1 MSYKKVRTVF
11 INDKKKVIYMKPKGT
26 REYVKSKGEMV
37 LLTSY
42 LKKVEKV
49 AAKKA
54 MASKLA
60 KKSPKVKRSTKYVR
74 RGGFFFTTNDTAPT
88 TQQLSINPPGG
99 VGIGGTMPPTYTT
112 MNPSNNASKAP
123 PFPLPPSNPS
133 NPSNPSSTYTMNQN
147 NASSADA
154 TIPPNPSSNSTMGEG
169 LRKVGGYY
177 KVDHQRILAE
187 TQGVLGNIMG
197 QLNSVVKT
205 TGGKKGKKGKRVVKK
220 ETNPFKNFM
229 NTLALKKKRRKGK
242 KRGGY
247 NEDDSD
253 RNE

>member
-11 INDKKKVIYMKPKGT
+11 INDKKKVIYMKAKGT

-74 RGGFFFTTNDTAPT
+74 RGGFFFATDENKEKEKTGGLNFT
-88 TQQLSINPPGG
+88 PPGVVG
-99 VGIGGTMPPTYTT
+99 VGSTQPNNSQPMPSQQMSQP
-112 MNPSNNASKAP
+112 MPSPQMSQQMSQP
-123 PFPLPPSNPS
+123 MPSPQMSQPMPS
-133 NPSNPSSTYTMNQN
+133 PQMSQPM
-147 NASSADA
+147 
-154 TIPPNPSSNSTMGEG
+154 PKPMM
-169 LRKVGGYY
+169 GGYY
-177 KVDHQRILAE
+177 NVHNNNAEIFKGAQQVVD
-187 TQGVLGNIMG
+187 
-197 QLNSVVKT
+197 QLFGELNKAAQV
-205 TGGKKGKKGKRVVKK
+205 TGGKKAKKGKKVMKK

-229 NTLALKKKRRKGK
+229 NTLSLKKKQRKGK
-242 KRGGY
+242 KRGG
-247 NEDDSD
+247 NEGDGDVIA
-253 RNE
+253 EVY

>member
-37 LLTSY
+37 LLTTY

-60 KKSPKVKRSTKYVR
+60 KKSPKVKRSTKSVR
-74 RGGFFFTTNDTAPT
+74 RGGFFFATEEPREKEKDITGRLTITSPN
-88 TQQLSINPPGG
+88 S
-99 VGIGGTMPPTYTT
+99 VGIGGTG
-112 MNPSNNASKAP
+112 
-123 PFPLPPSNPS
+123 SNPEQQTITTS
-133 NPSNPSSTYTMNQN
+133 QSMPSQPMT
-147 NASSADA
+147 
-154 TIPPNPSSNSTMGEG
+154 
-169 LRKVGGYY
+169 GGYY
-177 KVDHQRILAE
+177 NAGINNAEIIQTAKNVVD
-187 TQGVLGNIMG
+187 
-197 QLNSVVKT
+197 QLFNSVQLK
-205 TGGKKGKKGKRVVKK
+205 GGKKTKRGKRVVKK

-229 NTLALKKKRRKGK
+229 NTLALKKKQRKGK

-247 NEDDSD
+247 NEDGDLP
-253 RNE
+253 EVY

>member
-74 RGGFFFTTNDTAPT
+74 RGGFFFATKKDGEEEKDITGRLTITSPN
-88 TQQLSINPPGG
+88 S
-99 VGIGGTMPPTYTT
+99 VGIGGTG
-112 MNPSNNASKAP
+112 
-123 PFPLPPSNPS
+123 SNPEHS
-133 NPSNPSSTYTMNQN
+133 IQTTHQMPSQPM
-147 NASSADA
+147 
-154 TIPPNPSSNSTMGEG
+154 SNSQQGTPMT
-169 LRKVGGYY
+169 GGYY
-177 KVDHQRILAE
+177 NAGINNAEIIQTAKNVVD
-187 TQGVLGNIMG
+187 
-197 QLNSVVKT
+197 QLFNSVQLK
-205 TGGKKGKKGKRVVKK
+205 GGKKTKRGKRVVKK

-242 KRGGY
+242 KRGGDIDE
-247 NEDDSD
+247 N
-253 RNE
+253 NNQW

>member
-60 KKSPKVKRSTKYVR
+60 KKSPKVKRSTKSVR
-74 RGGFFFTTNDTAPT
+74 RGGFFFATEEPREKEKDITERLTITSPN
-88 TQQLSINPPGG
+88 S
-99 VGIGGTMPPTYTT
+99 VGIGGTG
-112 MNPSNNASKAP
+112 
-123 PFPLPPSNPS
+123 SNPEQQTITTS
-133 NPSNPSSTYTMNQN
+133 QSMPSQPMPSQQMSQQMPQQMSQQMPQQMSQPMT
-147 NASSADA
+147 
-154 TIPPNPSSNSTMGEG
+154 
-169 LRKVGGYY
+169 GGYY
-177 KVDHQRILAE
+177 NAGINNAEIIQTAKNVVD
-187 TQGVLGNIMG
+187 
-197 QLNSVVKT
+197 QLFNSVQLK
-205 TGGKKGKKGKRVVKK
+205 GGKKTKRGKRVVKK

-229 NTLALKKKRRKGK
+229 NTLALKKKQRKGK

-247 NEDDSD
+247 NEDGDLP
-253 RNE
+253 EVY

>member
-60 KKSPKVKRSTKYVR
+60 KKSPKVARSKKYVR
-74 RGGFFFTTNDTAPT
+74 RGGFFFAEEDKETPKKEGSM
-88 TQQLSINPPGG
+88 SIVYPQN
-99 VGIGGTMPPTYTT
+99 VGMGGTGPQMSTPQMPNSQQGMSVPQMSHSQQGMSAPQMSHSQQGMTQAGGFY
-112 MNPSNNASKAP
+112 NEYDKAKLLDNAK
-123 PFPLPPSNPS
+123 
-133 NPSNPSSTYTMNQN
+133 
-147 NASSADA
+147 DV
-154 TIPPNPSSNSTMGEG
+154 
-169 LRKVGGYY
+169 VG
-177 KVDHQRILAE
+177 KL
-187 TQGVLGNIMG
+187 LGDL
-197 QLNSVVKT
+197 QL
-205 TGGKKGKKGKRVVKK
+205 TGGKKAKKGKKVMKK

-229 NTLALKKKRRKGK
+229 NTLASKKRQRKGK
-242 KRGGY
+242 KRGGGA
-247 NEDDSD
+247 DDGD
-253 RNE
+253 LAEVY

>member
-112 MNPSNNASKAP
+112 MNPSNNASKLPTTYEMNPSNDAP
-123 PFPLPPSNPS
+123 TTTTALPLPPSNA
-133 NPSNPSSTYTMNQN
+133 SST
-147 NASSADA
+147 SG
-154 TIPPNPSSNSTMGEG
+154 TMGEG
-169 LRKVGGYY
+169 PRQAGGYY
-177 KVDHQRILAE
+177 NAGDHQRILAE
-187 TQGVLGNIMG
+187 TQDTFGKIMV
-197 QLNSVVKT
+197 QLNNVVQGTTGAT

-247 NEDDSD
+247 NEEDSG
-253 RNE
+253 RNLDE

>member
-60 KKSPKVKRSTKYVR
+60 KKSPKVKRSTKSVR
-74 RGGFFFTTNDTAPT
+74 RGGFFFATEEPREKEKDITGRLTITSPN
-88 TQQLSINPPGG
+88 S
-99 VGIGGTMPPTYTT
+99 VGIGGTG
-112 MNPSNNASKAP
+112 
-123 PFPLPPSNPS
+123 SNPEQQTITTS
-133 NPSNPSSTYTMNQN
+133 QSMPSQPMPSQQMSQPMT
-147 NASSADA
+147 
-154 TIPPNPSSNSTMGEG
+154 
-169 LRKVGGYY
+169 GGYY
-177 KVDHQRILAE
+177 NAGINNAEIIQTAKNVVD
-187 TQGVLGNIMG
+187 
-197 QLNSVVKT
+197 QLFNSVQLK
-205 TGGKKGKKGKRVVKK
+205 GGKKTKRGKRVVKK

-229 NTLALKKKRRKGK
+229 NTLALKKKQRKGK

-247 NEDDSD
+247 NEDGDLP
-253 RNE
+253 EVY

>member
-60 KKSPKVKRSTKYVR
+60 KKSPKVKRSTKSVR
-74 RGGFFFTTNDTAPT
+74 RGGFFFATEEPREKEKDITGRLTITSPN
-88 TQQLSINPPGG
+88 S
-99 VGIGGTMPPTYTT
+99 VGIGGTG
-112 MNPSNNASKAP
+112 
-123 PFPLPPSNPS
+123 SNPEQQTITTS
-133 NPSNPSSTYTMNQN
+133 QSMPSQPMT
-147 NASSADA
+147 
-154 TIPPNPSSNSTMGEG
+154 
-169 LRKVGGYY
+169 GGYY
-177 KVDHQRILAE
+177 NAGINNAEIIQTAKNVVD
-187 TQGVLGNIMG
+187 
-197 QLNSVVKT
+197 QLFNSVQLK
-205 TGGKKGKKGKRVVKK
+205 GGKKTKRGKRVVKK

-229 NTLALKKKRRKGK
+229 NTLALKKKQRKGK

-247 NEDDSD
+247 NEDGDLP
-253 RNE
+253 EVY

>member
-112 MNPSNNASKAP
+112 MNPSNNASK
-123 PFPLPPSNPS
+123 LPTTYEMNPS
-133 NPSNPSSTYTMNQN
+133 NNTPPNPSSTYTMNPSN
-147 NASSADA
+147 IASDASNASKS
-154 TIPPNPSSNSTMGEG
+154 SSNSAMGEPP
-169 LRKVGGYY
+169 RQAGGYY
-177 KVDHQRILAE
+177 NVDQKLIGNT
-187 TQGVLGNIMG
+187 TQIIGQIMD
-197 QLNSVVKT
+197 QLNDVVKT

-247 NEDDSD
+247 SEEDGD
-253 RNE
+253 REVW

>member
-60 KKSPKVKRSTKYVR
+60 KKSPKVARSKKYVR
-74 RGGFFFTTNDTAPT
+74 RGGFFFAEEDKETPKKEGSM
-88 TQQLSINPPGG
+88 SIVYPQN
-99 VGIGGTMPPTYTT
+99 VGMGGTGPQMSTPQMPNSQQGMSVPQMSHSQQGMSAPQMSHSQQGMTQAGGFY
-112 MNPSNNASKAP
+112 NEYDKAKLLDNAK
-123 PFPLPPSNPS
+123 
-133 NPSNPSSTYTMNQN
+133 
-147 NASSADA
+147 DV
-154 TIPPNPSSNSTMGEG
+154 
-169 LRKVGGYY
+169 VG
-177 KVDHQRILAE
+177 KL
-187 TQGVLGNIMG
+187 LGDL
-197 QLNSVVKT
+197 QL
-205 TGGKKGKKGKRVVKK
+205 TGGKKAKKGKKVMKK

-229 NTLALKKKRRKGK
+229 NTLASKKRQRKGK
-242 KRGGY
+242 KRGGG
-247 NEDDSD
+247 EDDGD
-253 RNE
+253 LVEVY

>member
-60 KKSPKVKRSTKYVR
+60 KKSPKVARSKKYVR
-74 RGGFFFTTNDTAPT
+74 RGGFFFAEEDKEAPKKEGSM
-88 TQQLSINPPGG
+88 SIVYPQN
-99 VGIGGTMPPTYTT
+99 VGMGGTGPQMSTPQMPNSQQGMSVPQMSHSQQGMSAPQMSHSQQGMSAPQMSHSQQGMTQAGGFY
-112 MNPSNNASKAP
+112 NEYDKAKLLDNAK
-123 PFPLPPSNPS
+123 
-133 NPSNPSSTYTMNQN
+133 
-147 NASSADA
+147 DV
-154 TIPPNPSSNSTMGEG
+154 
-169 LRKVGGYY
+169 VG
-177 KVDHQRILAE
+177 KL
-187 TQGVLGNIMG
+187 LGDL
-197 QLNSVVKT
+197 QL
-205 TGGKKGKKGKRVVKK
+205 TGGKKAKKGKKVMKK

-229 NTLALKKKRRKGK
+229 NTLASKKRQRKGK
-242 KRGGY
+242 KRGGG
-247 NEDDSD
+247 EDDGD
-253 RNE
+253 LAEVY

>member
-60 KKSPKVKRSTKYVR
+60 KKSPKVARSKKYVR
-74 RGGFFFTTNDTAPT
+74 RGGFFFAEEDKEAPKKEGSM
-88 TQQLSINPPGG
+88 SIVYPQN
-99 VGIGGTMPPTYTT
+99 VGMGGTGPQMSTPQMPNSQQGMSVPQMSHSQQGMSAPQMSHSQQGMTQAGGFY
-112 MNPSNNASKAP
+112 NEYDKAKLLDNAK
-123 PFPLPPSNPS
+123 
-133 NPSNPSSTYTMNQN
+133 
-147 NASSADA
+147 DV
-154 TIPPNPSSNSTMGEG
+154 
-169 LRKVGGYY
+169 VG
-177 KVDHQRILAE
+177 KL
-187 TQGVLGNIMG
+187 LGDL
-197 QLNSVVKT
+197 QL
-205 TGGKKGKKGKRVVKK
+205 TGGKKAKKGKKVMKK

-229 NTLALKKKRRKGK
+229 NTLASKKRQRKGK
-242 KRGGY
+242 KRGGG
-247 NEDDSD
+247 EDDGD
-253 RNE
+253 LVEVY